1 MRKSD
6 DGNHRVPSHPG
17 RDTQTGRRGMDW
29 LIAGILLILIVAML
43 VRLKQMDRRRG

>member
-1 MRKSD
+1 
-6 DGNHRVPSHPG
+6 
-17 RDTQTGRRGMDW
+17 MDW